1 MSVFT
6 ARYPMLIQ
14 TSTEEGAKCVTSNR
28 LFLQDYFL
36 ALLFF
41 IYFGSVHVQ
50 KPKVSQSTEFEN
62 TPLNLTQNGHR

>member
-14 TSTEEGAKCVTSNR
+14 TSTEEGAKCVMSNR

-36 ALLFF
+36 VLLIFM
-41 IYFGSVHVQ
+41 YFGSVHVQ
-50 KPKVSQSTEFEN
+50 KTEVS
-62 TPLNLTQNGHR
+62 